1 MENYSLNSKGIK
13 QAATELINDNASN
26 LIEYIYRQAG
36 ILEEST
42 IDTQVNGSGAP
53 DNQQSE
59 AQKTEQ
65 LKAEQQKTEQQKT
78 EQQKTEQQKTEQQK
92 MEQQKTEQQKTKVAK
107 EEQDKRSR
115 SEKSKRT
122 IFKNVEVR
130 IGLSIRILAKTNR
143 YYDENLINLIL
154 DDIDY
159 LRRES
164 DYLLSFKDPK
174 ARKAAL
180 DEEYALVQGYID
192 MDDTISLNQE
202 VDTVSK
208 MGKLASDGQCIIQ

>member
-13 QAATELINDNASN
+13 QAANELINDNATY
-26 LIEYIYRQAG
+26 LIQYIYRQAG
-36 ILEEST
+36 ILDEPTIHEHKANDVAAEPDELLAAST
-42 IDTQVNGSGAP
+42 KTPIDPLQ
-53 DNQQSE
+53 
-59 AQKTEQ
+59 
-65 LKAEQQKTEQQKT
+65 KAETASSKPKDLKEAKTDLS
-78 EQQKTEQQKTEQQK
+78 
-92 MEQQKTEQQKTKVAK
+92 AK
-107 EEQDKRSR
+107 AKNSV
-115 SEKSKRT
+115 
-122 IFKNVEVR
+122 FKNVEVR

-143 YYDENLINLIL
+143 YYDEELINLIL

-159 LRRES
+159 LRKES

-202 VDTVSK
+202 PDTVSK
-208 MGKLASDGQCIIQ
+208 VGKLASDGQCTIQ